1 MTARA
6 SARPARAPKAG
17 RHIGGS
23 RGSRGSRGSGGASR
37 DTDATSAA
45 IHALGERIR
54 ALRYERRMT
63 QAELGRGRFSV
74 SYISA
79 VERGAIRPSLQ
90 ALDHL
95 ATTLQVP
102 VTSLLADTT
111 MLPPSRR
118 RAGNPPR
125 EIAFWELA
133 RAQVTLAQ
141 GDPDAALTILNGLS
155 AQILEP
161 AEHVQRHHLAAECH
175 LALGQHEAARA
186 SAAQGVRLA
195 EAVRDRGALAHL
207 LVLQAQAYRGLA
219 SSDLAL
225 DLFASVPY
233 RDPVAELDATL
244 LAYEIAHYLE
254 HAEQATALLTRAQRL
269 ATALGAPLQLAALA
283 LAQAQQAIKQGD
295 TVAVERFLARVEATL
310 AHETAC
316 AAQGRIRET
325 IDRVQQERTHALV
338 GGTHAFSG

>member
-1 MTARA
+1 
-6 SARPARAPKAG
+6 
-17 RHIGGS
+17 
-23 RGSRGSRGSGGASR
+23 
-37 DTDATSAA
+37 
-45 IHALGERIR
+45 
-54 ALRYERRMT
+54 LRYERRMT

-175 LALGQHEAARA
+175 LALGRHDAARA
-186 SAAQGVRLA
+186 SAAEGVRLA
-195 EAVRDRGALAHL
+195 EAVGDRGSLARL
-207 LVLQAQAYRGLA
+207 LVVQARAYGGLA
-219 SSDLAL
+219 SPDLALDLVERAL

-233 RDPVAELDATL
+233 RDPIAELDATL
-244 LAYEIAHYLE
+244 LAYEIARHLE
-254 HAEQATALLTRAQRL
+254 HAEQAMALLKRAQRL
-269 ATALGAPLQLAALA
+269 AATLGALLQLAALA